1 MPLFVSL
8 LESANDVRC
17 PLIKGGVRPIG
28 ILKANSVIDDP
39 FHLKTVGNFLQIDGL
54 LFQGPPQFFNLNVIQ
69 ITAPAIQQDFDFA
82 IIKVATEPEPSLIC
96 VHDLWLAVFGN
107 KRLQCLNTKANI
119 QRFCVFDVRSYGSE

>member
-39 FHLKTVGNFLQIDGL
+39 FRLKSVGNFMQIDGL
-54 LFQGPPQFFNLNVIQ
+54 LLQGSPQSSNKDVVA
-69 ITAPAIQQDFDFA
+69 ITVPAI
-82 IIKVATEPEPSLIC
+82 
-96 VHDLWLAVFGN
+96 H
-107 KRLQCLNTKANI
+107 
-119 QRFCVFDVRSYGSE
+119 

>member
-8 LESANDVRC
+8 LGSAKDVRC

-39 FHLKTVGNFLQIDGL
+39 FRLKSVGNFMQIDGL
-54 LFQGPPQFFNLNVIQ
+54 LLQGPPQFFNLDVVQ

-82 IIKVATEPEPSLIC
+82 ISQSCNRARAFS
-96 VHDLWLAVFGN
+96 DL
-107 KRLQCLNTKANI
+107 C
-119 QRFCVFDVRSYGSE
+119 S